1 MAAVESNRVVVFK
14 GKTHGDFIYEDE
26 ICVAFEVEGK
36 QAPVHFVVVPKKIVP
51 SLCDATDEDEILLG
65 HMLLVAKSLASDR
78 GLAHGGFHTVVDEN
92 HRTRRLEALH
102 VFGRA
107 LMHMLWPTSLS
118 SS

>member
-65 HMLLVAKSLASDR
+65 HLLLVSRRVAKTLDLTS
-78 GLAHGGFHTVVDEN
+78 GFRVVMDEV
-92 HRTRRLEALH
+92 RTAEPGAQFHVH
-102 VFGRA
+102 VFGGRQ
-107 LMHMLWPTSLS
+107 MLWPFG
-118 SS
+118 